1 MDSVK
6 SICGADQRCWTLTYV
21 WLWNCWCKHN
31 YSKANFNMPLAT
43 WVVGDTLL
51 FALCCDHFMHNSWVF
66 ILLLYDNREKEM
78 DIYIHTY
85 IISAYTYICICLR
98 YISNAGNSWCH
109 KMQPACMQKF
119 IAGPSSASIG
129 VEGPWY
135 VSTAPSLMLL
145 HCWVQHPVLQQQEK
159 MVWEASLCL
168 EHIFVPFAKAV
179 KLCKMSAEKWK

>member
-1 MDSVK
+1 MPSSVFT
-6 SICGADQRCWTLTYV
+6 ADDDRIAGVSGTTAKQIPTC
-21 WLWNCWCKHN
+21 
-31 YSKANFNMPLAT
+31 PGAT

-51 FALCCDHFMHNSWVF
+51 FALCCDHFMHNLGSSYCF
-66 ILLLYDNREKEM
+66 TTKRKKREM

-85 IISAYTYICICLR
+85 IISTYTYICICLQ

-129 VEGPWY
+129 VEGPWS

-159 MVWEASLCL
+159 WYE
-168 EHIFVPFAKAV
+168 
-179 KLCKMSAEKWK
+179 KLHYAWSTFSCHLPMPYNCVKMSAEKWK

>member
-1 MDSVK
+1 MQ
-6 SICGADQRCWTLTYV
+6 SICGANQWCWALCVYHV
-21 WLWNCWCKHN
+21 WLQNCWCKQN
-31 YSKANFNMPLAT
+31 YSKANFNMPWAT

-51 FALCCDHFMHNSWVF
+51 FALCCDHFMHNLGSSYCF
-66 ILLLYDNREKEM
+66 TTKRKKREM

-85 IISAYTYICICLR
+85 IISTYTYICICLQ

-159 MVWEASLCL
+159 WYE
-168 EHIFVPFAKAV
+168 
-179 KLCKMSAEKWK
+179 KLHYAWSTFSCHLPML